1 MIDTNINIT
10 KLNNIQK
17 KLISKDSD
25 YEDRRIS
32 YFIISYYFT
41 QILNLATKTIFP
53 IPKSLYPKIS
63 MLFGIILVI
72 FFVITISTVLKRSLI
87 QFIYSE
93 FLWIMIFAISYLM
106 GNAEVSLLL
115 DNVVWTIFICV
126 PLGVYAYSI
135 KNKEVL
141 YNLILKS
148 SFLMTFILFLM
159 FFFPAQ
165 ESDYNMSFSYAL
177 LVPTVFHINEWFENK
192 KIKYLLVSIF
202 EIVGIV
208 IYGSRG
214 ALMSIACLLIIKFI
228 LGDKSL
234 AKKIITIL
242 ITLIILMGF
251 FCNFEEIGS
260 NILGY
265 LAKKGYYS
273 RTLTLLFSNRINY
286 DSGRFELFRHYF
298 DLIIQ
303 KPFLGWGVLGGWIKK
318 GSGPHNMIIELL
330 LAFGVIIGGII
341 TLILIFMQ
349 LRVFFVKDKA
359 TRYLI
364 EIYMSICIVLFF
376 VSGNFLQKS
385 DLFIF
390 LGLVLGSFKDKQIKG

>member
-1 MIDTNINIT
+1 MDANINIT

-17 KLISKDSD
+17 EQLSKDPD

-32 YFIISYYFT
+32 YFIISYYFI

-53 IPKSLYPKIS
+53 IPKSLYPKVSI
-63 MLFGIILVI
+63 LFGIILVI

-87 QFIYSE
+87 PFLYSE
-93 FLWIMIFAISYLM
+93 FLWIIIFATSYLM

-115 DNVVWTIFICV
+115 DNAFWTIVICV

-141 YNLILKS
+141 YKLILKS
-148 SFLMTFILFLM
+148 SFVMTFILFLM

-214 ALMSIACLLIIKFI
+214 ALISIACLFIIKFI
-228 LGDKSL
+228 LSDKNL
-234 AKKIITIL
+234 IKKISTIG
-242 ITLIILMGF
+242 ITLIILMGLYY
-251 FCNFEEIGS
+251 NFDKIGA

-273 RTLTLLFSNRINY
+273 RTLTLLFSNRISY

-303 KPFLGWGVLGGWIKK
+303 KPFLGWGVLGGWIGK

-330 LAFGVIIGGII
+330 LAFGVIVGGII
-341 TLILIFMQ
+341 TLILILLQF
-349 LRVFFVKDKA
+349 RVFFVKDKV
-359 TRYLI
+359 TRNLI
-364 EIYMSICIVLFF
+364 AIYMSICIVLFF
-376 VSGNFLQKS
+376 VSGDFLQKPNF
-385 DLFIF
+385 FIF
-390 LGLVLGSFKDKQIKG
+390 LGLVLGSFKDNLIDE